1 MLPVQYILY
10 LFCSLKCLV
19 GVGNRDN
26 PRHCFNLDVSYV
38 NLRKDELLVDDCSAE
53 NTPYPFEWYFPFE
66 SIGRLG
72 IVEVQM
78 VDFGCT
84 RTPRATPPLIQITK
98 HPIWTALFPKW
109 GIFKYACCIL
119 YLTRITRLYSVVTTP
134 RLMT

>member
-84 RTPRATPPLIQITK
+84 RTPRATPPPYTDHQTPNMDCLIPEVGDI
-98 HPIWTALFPKW
+98 
-109 GIFKYACCIL
+109 
-119 YLTRITRLYSVVTTP
+119 
-134 RLMT
+134 